1 MLKFGGPT
9 MPSRNLVL
17 VAVALFIGIVA
28 VIFANSYFSGVE
40 ERQAALAEQQ
50 KLVRIVVA
58 NQPMDFGD
66 PLTQQ
71 NIKLANFPAQSV
83 PEGAFTSIPEALKDN
98 RVALRPIVT
107 GEPVLRTK
115 VSGTDGR
122 ATLAALLPDGFR
134 AISIAIDDVRG
145 VSGFVLP
152 GTMVDVMLLRQIEGD
167 GADAQDQRADTIL
180 ENVQVLAIDQL
191 ANDKE
196 GNPKTGRTATV
207 AVTPTDAAR
216 LAIAGRMGQIY
227 LTLRKVE
234 PEFATEGAPAERVA
248 RTVTSRQLG
257 VPRIVI
263 GAKNRGGGGGGGA
276 SYSAPRAPVLASINP
291 PSTNVNVAPIQVGP
305 AMTVVRGTEPT
316 SYQVGNLGG
325 PR

>member
-1 MLKFGGPT
+1 MQQ
-9 MPSRNLVL
+9 RNLILLGLAIVIGL
-17 VAVALFIGIVA
+17 VAVIL
-28 VIFANSYFSGVE
+28 ANSYFTGVE
-40 ERQAALAEQQ
+40 ERQAAEAEQQ

-58 NQPMDFGD
+58 TQPMEFGS
-66 PLTQQ
+66 PLTEQ
-71 NIKLANFPAQSV
+71 NIKLQNFPAQSV

-107 GEPVLRTK
+107 GEPVLRSK

-122 ATLAALLPDGFR
+122 ATLAALLPEGFR
-134 AISIAIDDVRG
+134 AISFPVNN

-152 GTMVDVMLLRQIEGD
+152 GTTVDILLLRQIEGD
-167 GADAQDQRADTIL
+167 GADDQDQRADTIL

-196 GNPKTGRTATV
+196 GKPKVSRTVTFAL
-207 AVTPTDAAR
+207 TPTDASR
-216 LAIAGRMGQIY
+216 LAIANRMGALQ

-234 PEFATEGAPAERVA
+234 PEFTTEGERGERVA

-263 GAKNRGGGGGGGA
+263 GGTGRGGGGGSA
-276 SYSAPRAPVLASINP
+276 PAPRAPAPVYASINP
-291 PSTNVNVAPIQVGP
+291 PSPSAAIVPVYSGP

-316 SYQVGNLGG
+316 SYQVGNLGA